1 MPILSGAFVQSKILF
16 VNLQKA
22 SDSGSALSKCA
33 EDLLNAVTA
42 ETNLFNGQ
50 LFILNSEALS
60 KADQLRDID
69 ECILINNG
77 AVEDEVLAVML
88 KCLRKRGVLT
98 LAVVQSGGI
107 NLSNV
112 QRLIDQLYFA
122 GFMCVEQIKNYM
134 SGFTAIRCRKPF
146 LDVGEGAPT
155 KTEISAKQETGKVWL
170 LNTNDIDD
178 DLIDENELV
187 KLDDLKVMRLQPRA
201 CGVEKQQ
208 AKRKPC
214 KNCTCGL
221 AERMDNIGNEPVKSS
236 CGSCHLGDAF
246 RCSTCPYRGLPPF
259 KPGEKVQLPDSDQ
272 FDIRK
277 AE

>member
-1 MPILSGAFVQSKILF
+1 MPVLSGAFVQSKILF
-16 VNLQKA
+16 VNLRKET
-22 SDSGSALSKCA
+22 DSANVLSNCA

-50 LFILNSEALS
+50 LVVLNSEELS

-69 ECILINNG
+69 ECILVNNG
-77 AVEDEVLAVML
+77 TVEDEVFAAML

-98 LAVVQSGGI
+98 LAVQADE
-107 NLSNV
+107 SNFSKV
-112 QRLIDQLYFA
+112 ESLIDQLYFA
-122 GFMCVEQIKNYM
+122 GFVRVEEIKNYM
-134 SGFTAIRCRKPF
+134 SGFTAVRCRRPF
-146 LDVGEGAPT
+146 LDVGESVPV
-155 KTEISAKQETGKVWL
+155 KREISTKQEAGKVWL

-187 KLDDLKVMRLQPRA
+187 KLEDYDIKRPQPRA

-221 AERMDNIGNEPVKSS
+221 AEKVDIIGNEPVKSS

-272 FDIRK
+272 FDIRN